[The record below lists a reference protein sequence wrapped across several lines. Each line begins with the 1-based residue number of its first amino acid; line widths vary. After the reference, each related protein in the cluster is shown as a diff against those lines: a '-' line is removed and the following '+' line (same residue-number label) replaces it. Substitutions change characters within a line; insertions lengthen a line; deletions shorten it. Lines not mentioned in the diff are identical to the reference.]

1 MPHDERSGAERRAE
15 PRHTAA
21 GQVRLRQSSPL
32 AEPFTGQ
39 LMDVART
46 GFRAHHD
53 RLSLGSGQL
62 VEFQMARRHGR
73 ARAVWTR
80 ILDGKAETGF
90 RIVAQ
95 GKD

>member
-1 MPHDERSGAERRAE
+1 MTNAPARNGGPSPGTRPRA
-15 PRHTAA
+15 
-21 GQVRLRQSSPL
+21 S
-32 AEPFTGQ
+32 FTGQ